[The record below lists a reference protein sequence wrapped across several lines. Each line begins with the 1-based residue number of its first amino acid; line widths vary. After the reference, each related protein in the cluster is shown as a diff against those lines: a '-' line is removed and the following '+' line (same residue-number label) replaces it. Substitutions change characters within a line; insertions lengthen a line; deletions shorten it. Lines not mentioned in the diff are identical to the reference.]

1 MPWRRWSVRTSLT
14 LATVVVMTVLCMVI
28 SALILTGAH
37 ADRTAERHRLNQNA
51 GMRAGTLQ
59 ATHQLPPVIDDH
71 SIAALQVI
79 DPTGR
84 IASASP
90 SMVGQPRM
98 AWFAPPPGQRLG
110 SWQTMCDVPGFGN
123 ACMLVS
129 VQRAPRRDGNWMIYT
144 AAPASP
150 WLVSG
155 RLLVSLLVASGLV
168 VAVTAIGAR
177 RIVGRS
183 LKPVEAIRAQLR
195 KIASTRA
202 RPVQ

>member
-90 SMVGQPRM
+90 AWWASRAWPGSPRR
-98 AWFAPPPGQRLG
+98 Q
-110 SWQTMCDVPGFGN
+110 GN
-123 ACMLVS
+123 A
-129 VQRAPRRDGNWMIYT
+129 
-144 AAPASP
+144 
-150 WLVSG
+150 
-155 RLLVSLLVASGLV
+155 
-168 VAVTAIGAR
+168 
-177 RIVGRS
+177 
-183 LKPVEAIRAQLR
+183 
-195 KIASTRA
+195 
-202 RPVQ
+202 